1 MTPTTSLLSPRV
13 QAAIA
18 LVLLIMFAGVLFVQ
32 AFVPSFK
39 VEADTKQALFN
50 LVVMAVSFYLG
61 SSSGSAK
68 KDDQNAALAAQLA
81 GAPSP
86 PPAPAPAAAP
96 TPPVPPIAPP
106 PPVPPTAPLP
116 ATYPIDLP
124 PEAYATLLKD
134 GWTDAQ
140 ITAAGMKIPSTTA
153 PITPPPA

>member
-61 SSSGSAK
+61 SSSSSTK
-68 KDDQNAALAAQLA
+68 KDDQNAALTTQLA
-81 GAPSP
+81 TSAMP
-86 PPAPAPAAAP
+86 PPSAPAPSAP
-96 TPPVPPIAPP
+96 ISPAPVPPVPPVAP
-106 PPVPPTAPLP
+106 ALP

-124 PEAYATLLKD
+124 PEAYAALLKD

-140 ITAAGMKIPSTTA
+140 ITAAGMKIPATTA